1 MSCQLSE
8 MTIRSDPAGDCSTL
22 PGQHVAKNQLLSGHL
37 ICMASMVVWA
47 AGLPAAEFLI
57 PIMPSDQLGA
67 VRISLAA
74 LVLLPVWLF
83 ADGLRAVIRAD
94 WVRGILVGSLIGV
107 AAWCL
112 IMGQAAGGPVTA
124 AVITAAMP
132 VVAITLEV
140 LLDGRRLSLQLLAG
154 IALSMAGG
162 VLALDFSA
170 GGSNVALGALFCA
183 ASVLLY
189 TLGSRLTVTAFPA
202 LSLIGRTALTMAG
215 AAISMLVIAGI
226 NLAFGAPLADPGLW
240 GTREVIAL
248 CLFAVGGLALCQLLW
263 IVSINRIG
271 IGMSSLHTN
280 ASPFYVMLI
289 MFLWLSAPWNWLQ
302 AGAAALVA
310 IGVLVAQG
318 IIPLPFQP
326 ANSNS

>member
-1 MSCQLSE
+1 
-8 MTIRSDPAGDCSTL
+8 MTSAAPQIAPASGPSSDPSPNPSL
-22 PGQHVAKNQLLSGHL
+22 PGGRLLSGHL
-37 ICMASMVVWA
+37 ICMASMMAWA

-74 LVLLPVWLF
+74 LVLLPVWLLS
-83 ADGLRAVIRAD
+83 DGLRAVLRAD
-94 WVRGILVGSLIGV
+94 WLRGIMVGSLIGI
-107 AAWCL
+107 AAWFL

-140 LLDGRRLSLQLLAG
+140 LFDGRRLSTRLLAG

-162 VLALDFSA
+162 VMALDFS
-170 GGSNVALGALFCA
+170 GGGGNVALGALFCGG
-183 ASVLLY
+183 SVLLY
-189 TLGSRLTVTAFPA
+189 TLGSRLTVTAFPQ
-202 LSLIGRTALTMAG
+202 LSLVGRTALTMTG
-215 AAISMLVIAGI
+215 AAISMLLVALA
-226 NLAFGAPLADPGLW
+226 NLALGAPLADPALW
-240 GTREVIAL
+240 GLREVISL
-248 CLFAVGGLALCQLLW
+248 CLFAIGGLALCQLLW
-263 IVSINRIG
+263 IVAINRIG

-280 ASPFYVMLI
+280 ASPFYVMII

-310 IGVLVAQG
+310 LGVLIAQG
-318 IIPLPFQP
+318 IIPLPRLK
-326 ANSNS
+326 SRR